1 MLDTIQAA
9 MDRFSEADVAFA
21 DIRHEVR
28 QGTDMLMV
36 NGVLRRFNKG
46 GRSGTVAR
54 ALVGE
59 CSGQASTTDD
69 VTVENMLGILSQAAS
84 MAKASAKY
92 SRKSID
98 LPKDYVVEDERIQ
111 SVKEDPLE
119 VNSEDKLEAVRM
131 LDEAQ
136 RVDDRIVNTNSMYR
150 DNEREFYLV
159 NSMGSSIYWDEVRTY
174 LVAQAVA
181 KDGTRTQYDYDSKG
195 GLAGFEMVREIDI
208 REMGEAVGKGAI
220 DLLAA
225 SKPPSGEMT
234 VVLDGN
240 VAGLIAHEVCGHASE
255 ADEIVKERSFL
266 TGMVGKNVA
275 TEHVTM
281 VDDGTMDGLPGSYPY
296 DSEGTPS
303 SRSEIIS
310 EGVYSGYLHTLE
322 TAALMGVVPT
332 GNGRAQDYNR
342 RIFARMSNTFFER
355 GDWTRDEIISETK
368 DGLYVIRASSGM
380 EDVVGGGVQAS
391 ALKGYIIKDG
401 QLTDL
406 VRSMSLTGQVLEILK
421 TVDAVG
427 DELEFS
433 AGTCGKGEE
442 DWVPVSSGGPH
453 MRARIVVGGG

>member
-1 MLDTIQAA
+1 MLDTIQSA
-9 MDRFSEADVAFA
+9 MDQFSDSDVVFT
-21 DIRHEVR
+21 DIRHEIR
-28 QGTDMLMV
+28 QGTSMLLV
-36 NGVLRRFNKG
+36 NSVLRRFNKG

-59 CSGQASTTDD
+59 CWGQASSTDE
-69 VTVENMLGILSQAAS
+69 VTAESVLAILAQAAS

-92 SRKSID
+92 SRKTID
-98 LPKDYVVEDERIQ
+98 LPERRVIEGSYPQ
-111 SVKEDPLE
+111 SVKEDPLK
-119 VNSEDKLEAVRM
+119 VSSEEKLEAVQL
-131 LDEAQ
+131 LDQSQE
-136 RVDDRIVNTNSMYR
+136 VDDRVVNTNALYR
-150 DNEREFYLV
+150 DDKREFYLV
-159 NSMGSSIYWDEVRTY
+159 NSMGSNVYWDEVRTY
-174 LVAQAVA
+174 FVAQSVA
-181 KDGTRTQYDYDSKG
+181 KEGSRTQYDYDSKG
-195 GLAGFEMVREIDI
+195 GTAGFEMIRNIDI
-208 REMGEAVGKGAI
+208 PEMGESVGKGAV

-234 VVLDGN
+234 VVVDGN

-255 ADEIVKERSFL
+255 ADEVVKKRSFL
-266 TGMVGKNVA
+266 TGMVGKCVA
-275 TEHVTM
+275 AEQVTM
-281 VDDGTMDGLPGSYPY
+281 VDDGTMDGLPGSYPF

-303 SRSEIIS
+303 SRTEIIG

-322 TAALMGVVPT
+322 TAALMDVTPT

-342 RIFARMSNTFFER
+342 RVFARMSNTFFDR
-355 GDWTRDEIISETK
+355 GDWSKDEIISDTR
-368 DGLYVIRASSGM
+368 DGLYVILGSSGM

-406 VRSMSLTGQVLEILK
+406 VRSMTLTGQVLEILK

-453 MRARIVVGGG
+453 MRAKIVVGGG